1 MSHKLAIIR
10 KIENIRKIL
19 QEIQDSVIEM
29 EGLKESS
36 RTIPVKTSS
45 QLLDLKL
52 EIENLILKIRRKELK
67 KFEKNFG
74 K

>member
-1 MSHKLAIIR
+1 MNKVVVIR
-10 KIENIRKIL
+10 KIETILNML
-19 QEIQDSVIEM
+19 QEVEDSVLIM

-36 RTIPVKTSS
+36 RAIPVKTSS

-67 KFEKNFG
+67 NFG